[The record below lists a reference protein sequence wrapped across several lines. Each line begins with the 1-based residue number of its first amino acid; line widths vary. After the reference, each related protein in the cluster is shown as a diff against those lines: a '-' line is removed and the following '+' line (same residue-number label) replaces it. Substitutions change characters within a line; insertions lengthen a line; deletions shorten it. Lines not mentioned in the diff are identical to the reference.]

1 MKKDSYEIG
10 HQMADEIMRSF
21 DSRMRDKFVRKASK
35 AYQAKFTM
43 ETQMKMHLIEVV
55 RDGHQIDERDNG

>member
-21 DSRMRDKFVRKASK
+21 DSRMREKFVRKASK
-35 AYQAKFTM
+35 AY
-43 ETQMKMHLIEVV
+43 
-55 RDGHQIDERDNG
+55 